1 MKTKRYTDEQISN
14 ILHEHEAGVT
24 VAELMRKYGI
34 GKSAIYRWKEKYGN
48 MQASDIRKLKQ
59 LEEENNRLKRIIADQ
74 VLNIEG
80 LKHVLSK
87 KW

>member
-1 MKTKRYTDEQISN
+1 MKTKRYTDEQISG
-14 ILHEHEAGVT
+14 ILREHEAGVT
-24 VAELMRKYGI
+24 IAELMRKYGI

-48 MQASDIRKLKQ
+48 MQAADIRKLKQ
-59 LEEENNRLKRIIADQ
+59 LEEENNRMKRIIAEQ
-74 VLNIEG
+74 VLSIEG

>member
-1 MKTKRYTDEQISN
+1 MKTKRYTDEQISG
-14 ILHEHEAGVT
+14 ILREHEAGVT

-48 MQASDIRKLKQ
+48 MQVGDIRKLKQ

-74 VLNIEG
+74 LLNIEG

>member
-1 MKTKRYTDEQISN
+1 MKTKRYTDEQISG
-14 ILHEHEAGVT
+14 ILREHDAGIS

-34 GKSAIYRWKEKYGN
+34 RKSAIYRWKQKYGD
-48 MQASDIRKLKQ
+48 MQADDIRRLNQ
-59 LEEENNRLKRIIADQ
+59 LEEENNKLKRIIAEQ
-74 VLNIEG
+74 VLSIEG

>member
-1 MKTKRYTDEQISN
+1 MKTKRYTDEQISG
-14 ILHEHEAGVT
+14 ILREHEAGIS

-48 MQASDIRKLKQ
+48 MQPDDIRRLKQ
-59 LEEENNRLKRIIADQ
+59 LEEENNKLKRIIAEQ
-74 VLNIEG
+74 VLSIEG

>member
-1 MKTKRYTDEQISN
+1 MKTKRYTDEQISG
-14 ILHEHEAGVT
+14 ILREHEAGVT

-48 MQASDIRKLKQ
+48 MQASDMRELKQ
-59 LEEENNRLKRIIADQ
+59 LKEENSRLKRIIADQ
-74 VLNIEG
+74 LLNIDG

>member
-1 MKTKRYTDEQISN
+1 MKTKRYTDEQISG
-14 ILHEHEAGVT
+14 ILREHEAGVT

-48 MQASDIRKLKQ
+48 MQAGDMRRLKQ
-59 LEEENNRLKRIIADQ
+59 LEDENSRLKRIIADQ
-74 VLNIEG
+74 VLSIEG

>member
-1 MKTKRYTDEQISN
+1 MKTKRYTDEQISG
-14 ILHEHEAGVT
+14 ILREHEAGIP

-48 MQASDIRKLKQ
+48 MQPDDIRRLKQ
-59 LEEENNRLKRIIADQ
+59 LEEENNKLKRIIAEQ
-74 VLNIEG
+74 VLSIEG

>member
-1 MKTKRYTDEQISN
+1 MKTKRYTDEQISG
-14 ILHEHEAGVT
+14 ILREHEAGVT

-48 MQASDIRKLKQ
+48 MQASDIRELKQ
-59 LEEENNRLKRIIADQ
+59 LKEENNRLKRIIADQ
-74 VLNIEG
+74 LLNIDG

>member
-1 MKTKRYTDEQISN
+1 MKAKKYTEEQISG
-14 ILHEHEAGVT
+14 ILREHEAGIP

-48 MQASDIRKLKQ
+48 MQPDDIRRLKQ
-59 LEEENNRLKRIIADQ
+59 LEEENNRLKRIVAEQ
-74 VLNIEG
+74 VLSIEG

>member
-1 MKTKRYTDEQISN
+1 MKIKRYTDEQISG
-14 ILHEHEAGVT
+14 ILREHEAGVT

-48 MQASDIRKLKQ
+48 MQASDIRELKQ
-59 LEEENNRLKRIIADQ
+59 VKEENSRLKRIIAEQ
-74 VLNIEG
+74 LLNIDG

>member
-1 MKTKRYTDEQISN
+1 MKTKRYTDEQISG
-14 ILHEHEAGVT
+14 ILREHDAGIS

-34 GKSAIYRWKEKYGN
+34 GKSAIYRWKQKYGN
-48 MQASDIRKLKQ
+48 MQPDDIRRLKQ
-59 LEEENNRLKRIIADQ
+59 LEEENNKLKRIIAEQ
-74 VLNIEG
+74 VLSIEG

>member
-1 MKTKRYTDEQISN
+1 MKTKRYTDEQISG
-14 ILHEHEAGVT
+14 ILREHEAGVT

-48 MQASDIRKLKQ
+48 MQASDIRRLKQ

-74 VLNIEG
+74 LLNIDG

>member
-1 MKTKRYTDEQISN
+1 MKTKRYTDEQISG
-14 ILHEHEAGVT
+14 ILREHEAGVT

-48 MQASDIRKLKQ
+48 MQASDIRRLKQ